1 MSCAPLPEVPTL
13 HAWVDE
19 SLIQRPGARAYL
31 LAGVLADISR
41 VDELRSTLR
50 SLRTG
55 NEAKL
60 HWRAEDHRRRTKL
73 ACAVAELHV
82 ASIVVVGTP
91 MDRPERARR
100 KCMEALLPR
109 LQSAG
114 AQRVWREARTPTQ
127 DRLDRE
133 HVAAMVGRG
142 FIPSTFRVQ
151 SQQPNQEPM
160 LWLPDVVAGAVNA
173 AQQGHRAY
181 LEALSATVEVVYFE
195 IQ

>member
-41 VDELRSTLR
+41 VDEIRSTLR

-82 ASIVVVGTP
+82 ASIVVVSTP
-91 MDRPERARR
+91 MDQPERARR

-114 AQRVWREARTPTQ
+114 AQWVWRRRELPRQARQRTCRRDGRSRVHP
-127 DRLDRE
+127 LDVPGPVQAAQPGADA
-133 HVAAMVGRG
+133 VAARRGGRRG
-142 FIPSTFRVQ
+142 QCSPTGGR
-151 SQQPNQEPM
+151 
-160 LWLPDVVAGAVNA
+160 
-173 AQQGHRAY
+173 RAY

>member
-60 HWRAEDHRRRTKL
+60 HWRTEDHRRRTKL

-91 MDRPERARR
+91 MDQPERADASAWRPCFPGCSPPGRNGYGVRR
-100 KCMEALLPR
+100 ELPPKTGSTENTSPR
-109 LQSAG
+109 WSVEGSSPRRSGSSPSSPTRSQCCG
-114 AQRVWREARTPTQ
+114 CPTWWPARSTQ
-127 DRLDRE
+127 LNR
-133 HVAAMVGRG
+133 AAVR
-142 FIPSTFRVQ
+142 T
-151 SQQPNQEPM
+151 
-160 LWLPDVVAGAVNA
+160 WK
-173 AQQGHRAY
+173 H
-181 LEALSATVEVVYFE
+181 
-195 IQ
+195 